1 MEVKLYGIFKNGY
14 LVDKGTRVYIC
25 DKYHVGMNS
34 FYEYLKPWR
43 RLNGKYTLERI
54 NGDEEI
60 EMIEEEKKG
69 DTDQERFDYLFSML
83 KIYGN
88 TVAYSF
94 DPSPF
99 KKKLMENG
107 IFCDMRN
114 KGDHYY
120 IEVVA

>member
-1 MEVKLYGIFKNGY
+1 MEVKLYGIFRNGY

-25 DKYHVGMNS
+25 DKYHVGLNS

-60 EMIEEEKKG
+60 EMIEEEIDENMK
-69 DTDQERFDYLFSML
+69 EEHFNHLFLML
-83 KIYGN
+83 KWNGN
-88 TVAYSF
+88 TTAYSF
-94 DPSPF
+94 DPRPF

-114 KGDHYY
+114 VE
-120 IEVVA
+120 ITTTSR